1 MRRPHLSF
9 AMALIVLALG
19 AHSVRA
25 QGGQY
30 FNLPD
35 NPPMFLKIPGISGNV
50 SSLPQ
55 HLGEID
61 VVPIRQTYSASA
73 PAASR
78 RPCSLVVVKPLDK
91 SGPKLWVA
99 AVTGQVFSQIE
110 VAVVDD
116 SAPNPF
122 TAYKITLT
130 NARVVGMTT
139 EGEQAFLETVTF
151 EGASAILAITQ
162 TNGFGEPLGA
172 STSTVTCTPSS

>member
-1 MRRPHLSF
+1 MRRLYLSI
-9 AMALIVLALG
+9 AMAVVVLVLD
-19 AHSVRA
+19 AHVVSA
-25 QGGQY
+25 QVQY

-35 NPPMFLKIPGISGNV
+35 NPPIFLKIPGISGNA

-55 HLGEID
+55 HLGEIE
-61 VVPIRQTYSASA
+61 VVSIRQTYSAYTPVTA
-73 PAASR
+73 R

-91 SGPKLWVA
+91 SGPALWLA

-110 VAVVDD
+110 VAVVNE
-116 SAPNPF
+116 SNNTPY

-139 EGEQAFLETVTF
+139 EGGQTFLETVTF

-162 TNGFGEPLGA
+162 TTATGQPLGA
-172 STSTVTCTPSS
+172 STATVACTPGS